1 MYIRKPILKLNYWR
15 QNMDF
20 KDSHFGS
27 NCVRKSTATGIS
39 LNTMMIKKKN
49 IQKKEYGGEAPPNP
63 PLCVNP
69 ESIDLIEEKEKPK
82 SQSGKQAQKQAVKQL
97 INQQA
102 AEIIDYLNEKP
113 PGTFPQKERIVNHP
127 MITLTRN
134 VSWRCRAAG
143 SSKRSRTI
151 PMRHRRHS
159 RQEDRR
165 LNMPIRKSIRCKGYP
180 CYENLSCLRFQNKKF
195 FRGFRGTVF
204 QKSPPVFYQAFR
216 MGRLNVSL

>member
-1 MYIRKPILKLNYWR
+1 
-15 QNMDF
+15 MDF

-113 PGTFPQKERIVNHP
+113 PGTFPQKETNDYSYEKRIMEMQSRRQQQAQQNHSNAP
-127 MITLTRN
+127 PQ
-134 VSWRCRAAG
+134 AQQAG
-143 SSKRSRTI
+143 
-151 PMRHRRHS
+151 
-159 RQEDRR
+159 
-165 LNMPIRKSIRCKGYP
+165 G
-180 CYENLSCLRFQNKKF
+180 
-195 FRGFRGTVF
+195 
-204 QKSPPVFYQAFR
+204 
-216 MGRLNVSL
+216 